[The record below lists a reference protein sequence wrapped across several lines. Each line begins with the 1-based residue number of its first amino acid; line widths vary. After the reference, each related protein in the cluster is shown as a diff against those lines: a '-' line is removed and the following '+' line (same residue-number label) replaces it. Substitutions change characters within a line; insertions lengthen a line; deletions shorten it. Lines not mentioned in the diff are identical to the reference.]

1 MAKQQKRNKAY
12 YEERLRKD
20 YPAYYADYSA
30 GKYRTITEAT
40 IACGLKNSR
49 TRLLELKNAW
59 QKASANERREFENWL
74 HAQYGI
80 TTPHPVTTSS
90 TIPPIAIDRRLS
102 PWAKSRIRAIIAK
115 RHMRKGDIMHEMGFK
130 KLNAS
135 LGMALDSD
143 SRLQPAVLIA
153 LEAWLNA
160 NKHI

>member
-12 YEERLRKD
+12 YEERLLKD
-20 YPAYYADYSA
+20 YPAHYVDYIN
-30 GKYRTITEAT
+30 GKYRTITEAA
-40 IACGLKNSR
+40 IACGLKTSR

-102 PWAKSRIRAIIAK
+102 PWAKSRIKAIIAK
-115 RHMRKGDIMHEMGFK
+115 RHMRKGDVMHEMGFE

-135 LGMALDSD
+135 LGRALGSD
-143 SRLQPAVLIA
+143 NRLQPPVLIA

>member
-12 YEERLRKD
+12 YEERLLKD
-20 YPAYYADYSA
+20 YPAYYADYIN
-30 GKYRTITEAT
+30 GKYRTITEAA
-40 IACGLKNSR
+40 IACGLKTSR

-90 TIPPIAIDRRLS
+90 TNPPIAIDRRLS

-115 RHMRKGDIMHEMGFK
+115 RHMRKGDVMHEMGFK
-130 KLNAS
+130 KLDAS
-135 LGMALDSD
+135 LGRALGSD
-143 SRLQPAVLIA
+143 NRLKPAVLVA

>member
-1 MAKQQKRNKAY
+1 MPKKPKRDKAY
-12 YEERLRKD
+12 YEERLLQD
-20 YPAYYADYSA
+20 YPAYYADYIN
-30 GKYRTITEAT
+30 GKYRTITEVAV
-40 IACGLKNSR
+40 ACGLKTKR
-49 TRLLELKNAW
+49 TRIHELKNAW
-59 QKASANERREFENWL
+59 QKASVSERQEFENWL

-102 PWAKSRIRAIIAK
+102 PWAKSRIRVIIAK

-135 LGMALDSD
+135 LGRALDSD
-143 SRLQPAVLIA
+143 NRLQPAVLIA
-153 LEAWLNA
+153 LEAWLIA